1 MAVEQSA
8 WRDDDSV
15 PVSAWL
21 AGYSPLAGTHDEL
34 IGPDGRPR
42 AHWLTFF
49 DSLSALGE
57 NELEHRFAA
66 AGRRIRDYGVTY
78 RVHGEA
84 RERPWPLSRLPL
96 LITESDWRGLA
107 AGVTQRATL
116 LERFLRDVYGE
127 ARLVAEGALP
137 AAALAG
143 SPNYIRPMHG
153 VAPQGGRWLGF
164 YAVDVTRGADGSW
177 RVLGDRAQAPS
188 GAGYAI
194 ENRLILARTFPSLY
208 REMNVRRVGP
218 FFRDFR
224 VGLAATAQRSAPRIC
239 LMTPGPYSE
248 TYSEQALLARHLGF
262 LLVEGADLIV
272 NENRLH
278 VRTIAGQKRVDVV
291 WRRIDADWCD
301 PLEMNAASRL
311 GVPGLFD
318 AIRQGAVAVTN
329 MPGAGLVESRAVFSF
344 LPALAPKLL
353 GEELRLPQTGAWWC
367 GDPRAREDILARLDA
382 LAITGA
388 HGEKAPGFA
397 KDGATIGAA
406 LDSSGRERLAAALE
420 ARGMDYVGQEIG
432 KFSTTPSFV
441 DGALAPRPFVLRV
454 FAAAT
459 SDGWSVM
466 PGGFCR
472 VSDDP
477 NMQAV
482 SMGAG
487 ASSADVWVLAERRV
501 EETSLVAS
509 LRDDRIIRVLGNL
522 PSRAADNLFWMGR
535 YLERAEATLRLVR
548 ALCHRLTDEWS
559 DRRWV
564 VERLKRMLLAWGA
577 VSELSEQS
585 AAAIT
590 VAATSD
596 PSAYGSALSI
606 AGQIRAAASI
616 VRDRISPEVWQLVAR
631 LEMRLERAAKLT
643 DSEPEMLENVQ
654 LALYALAALS
664 GYMSENFNRVAGWD
678 FLDLG
683 KRIERAI
690 VTCRFA
696 RQFADAEA
704 NDDSLD
710 ALLEL
715 IDSQITYRSRYLGE
729 VSRVRT
735 LDMVMLDP
743 FNPRSVGFQLAQIDA
758 HLAALPTLHSDGM
771 PEAPR
776 RLALKLRAEI
786 EVEDARRV
794 DAQRVL
800 EFEQSIMLLADALAD
815 RYFVQATA
823 DAPKDEPSGLA

>member
-1 MAVEQSA
+1 MAVEQGV
-8 WRDDDSV
+8 WRDDD
-15 PVSAWL
+15 PAPASAWL
-21 AGYSPLAGTHDEL
+21 AGYRPLAGAHDEL
-34 IGPDGRPR
+34 FGLDGRPR
-42 AHWLTFF
+42 GHWLTFF
-49 DSLSALGE
+49 DSLAALGE

-78 RVHGEA
+78 RVLGEA

-96 LITESDWRGLA
+96 LLTESDWRELA
-107 AGVTQRATL
+107 AGVKQRADL

-127 ARLVAEGALP
+127 GRLVAEGVLP
-137 AAALAG
+137 AAAAAG

-153 VAPQGGRWLGF
+153 VAPAGGRWLGF
-164 YAVDVTRGADGSW
+164 YAVDVTRGADGRW

-208 REMNVRRVGP
+208 REMNVRRLGP
-218 FFRDFR
+218 FLRDFR
-224 VGLAATAQRSAPRIC
+224 AGLAATARRAAPRIC

-248 TYSEQALLARHLGF
+248 TYSEQAFLARHLGF

-272 NENRLH
+272 NEDRLH
-278 VRTIAGQKRVDVV
+278 VRTIAGQKRADVV
-291 WRRIDADWCD
+291 WRRLDADWCD

-311 GVPGLFD
+311 GVPGLFE

-344 LPALAPKLL
+344 LPAVARKLL
-353 GEELRLPQTGAWWC
+353 GEELRLPQIDAWWC
-367 GDPRAREDILARLDA
+367 GEAKARDEVLARLDE

-388 HGEKAPGFA
+388 NSEKAPGFA
-397 KDGATIGAA
+397 KDGATLGAA
-406 LDSSGRERLAAALE
+406 LDASGRERLATALE
-420 ARGMDYVGQEIG
+420 ARGMDYVGQEIA

-459 SDGWSVM
+459 PQGWSVA

-472 VSDDP
+472 VSDRPDT
-477 NMQAV
+477 QSV
-482 SMGAG
+482 SMVAG
-487 ASSADVWVLAERRV
+487 ASSADVWVIGERRV
-501 EETSLVAS
+501 EETSLVDS
-509 LRDDRIIRVLGNL
+509 LEDGRIIRVLGNL

-548 ALCHRLTDEWS
+548 ALCNRLTDEWS
-559 DRRWV
+559 DRRV
-564 VERLKRMLLAWGA
+564 IERLARMLFAWGA
-577 VSELSEQS
+577 ISSPTELS
-585 AAAIT
+585 AAEIAI
-590 VAATSD
+590 AATGD
-596 PSAYGSALSI
+596 PSEYGSALSL
-606 AGQIRAAASI
+606 ARQIRSAASI
-616 VRDRISPEVWQLVAR
+616 VRERISPEVWQLISRLEAR
-631 LEMRLERAAKLT
+631 LERIATFAA
-643 DSEPEMLENVQ
+643 SEPEVLEYVQ

-696 RQFADAEA
+696 RTFADADA
-704 NDDSLD
+704 TSDGLD

-715 IDSQITYRSRYLGE
+715 IDSQITYRSRYLGV
-729 VSRVRT
+729 VSRIRT

-743 FNPRSVGFQLAQIDA
+743 FNPRSVGFQLAQIEA
-758 HLAALPTLHSDGM
+758 HLTALPTLHEDGM
-771 PEAPR
+771 FEAPR
-776 RLALKLRAEI
+776 RLALKLRTEI

-815 RYFVQATA
+815 RYFIQASEV
-823 DAPKDEPSGLA
+823 APTDEPSGLA